1 MRYGLRPVGT
11 MAHSYVLSFASARDA
26 FQAFLEDATG
36 NPVLLVDTY
45 AVPEGVGRAIE
56 ASRETG
62 VELQAIRIDSGDLD
76 ALAREARLLLDQAGM
91 GGVRIIG
98 SGDLEEDRIA
108 ALVEAGAPIDL
119 WGVGT
124 ELGTSRD
131 SPVVNGVY
139 KLVADR
145 SGDRWRGVAKTSQG
159 KATAPCAKQ
168 VFRRIEDGEI
178 RGDVIAIA
186 EERLDGE
193 PLLVPAMRDGELL
206 VEESIER
213 MRERATE
220 SLAALPPGL
229 RRGAGGHYPLENSE
243 ALERTIAAGT
253 WDASS

>member
-11 MAHSYVLSFASARDA
+11 MAHSYVLSFASERDA

-45 AVPEGVGRAIE
+45 EVPEGVGRAIE

-145 SGDRWRGVAKTSQG
+145 GADGWRGVWKRSPD
-159 KATAPCAKQ
+159 KATHPGPKQ
-168 VFRRIEDGEI
+168 VFRSYANGTMT
-178 RGDVIAIA
+178 GDVIAA
-186 EERLDGE
+186 EGEEPGGE
-193 PLLVPAMRDGELL
+193 PLLTAF
-206 VEESIER
+206 
-213 MRERATE
+213 MREGEIVRKETLDEIRERTAAQ
-220 SLAALPPGL
+220 LAALPAGL
-229 RRGAGGHYPLENSE
+229 RPPE
-243 ALERTIAAGT
+243 
-253 WDASS
+253 